1 MDDIERA
8 QWSARVSVLEEM
20 VALLIASQITR
31 DGGNIETLRTTLWQM
46 LPASD
51 LPADDPRVLAWR
63 QVWEIHLDRLMDR
76 AAVYLQP
83 KPR

>member
-31 DGGNIETLRTTLWQM
+31 DGGNIEKLRTTLWQTM
-46 LPASD
+46 PASD
-51 LPADDPRVLAWR
+51 LPPDDPRLHAWR
-63 QVWEIHLDRLMDR
+63 RVWEAHLDRLIDR
-76 AAVYLQP
+76 AASFLQP
-83 KPR
+83 